1 MMRWDCKDID
11 RDAIIL
17 ELMLEAGLTDAPE
30 LTDSLKAMESF
41 ASMPAPVP
49 GPALAAMLAGSAVG
63 ERLFRS
69 TSSASGVSCASI
81 APSSLVP
88 PS

>member
-11 RDAIIL
+11 RDAVIL

-30 LTDSLKAMESF
+30 VTDSLKALESF

-49 GPALAAMLAGSAVG
+49 GRARGDVG
-63 ERLFRS
+63 WLGCGETLPS

-81 APSSLVP
+81 APPLLVLR
-88 PS
+88 S